1 MKDKKITT
9 LLLCLCS
16 IIMQAQQ
23 QEVISSSGSYME
35 NSSGSIAMTIGE
47 CVTKTHITANSIIT
61 QGFHQTN
68 LLPPT
73 VIKELAGLDYEIL
86 AYPNPVTESVTLRV
100 EKPQGLYYI
109 LYDINGQILEQK
121 EIEAIETE
129 IDFKNLSPSDYI
141 IRIINNDYEV
151 KSFKIVKN

>member
-1 MKDKKITT
+1 MKNKKITT
-9 LLLCLCS
+9 LLLGLCS
-16 IIMQAQQ
+16 IILQAQQ

-68 LLPPT
+68 LIPT
-73 VIKELAGLDYEIL
+73 VIKELAGLDFEIM

-100 EKPQGLYYI
+100 EKPQGLFYI
-109 LYDINGQILEQK
+109 LYDMSGQILEQK
-121 EIEAIETE
+121 KIRNIETE
-129 IDFKNLSPSDYI
+129 IDFGNLAPSDYI
-141 IRIINNDYEV
+141 IKVINNDYEV